1 MVRLV
6 VLAIIFYVLF
16 GVCASRVGGRID
28 ATLSAVI
35 FNGVATF
42 IPLVVVFWQ
51 LLSKGRME
59 IVTTPLGVFWSVLA
73 GVAIAAFS
81 VLLVE
86 IFSVGGN
93 LSYVFPMLYGSTIV
107 LASLIGWSLF
117 NEYISTLQLCGIVVI
132 IIGIGLV
139 AWARI

>member
-6 VLAIIFYVLF
+6 VRAIIFYVLF

-42 IPLVVVFWQ
+42 IPLVIVFWR
-51 LLSKGRME
+51 LLSKGGME
-59 IVTTPLGVFWSVLA
+59 IVTTPLGVFLSVLA

-86 IFSVGGN
+86 IFRVGGN

-107 LASLIGWSLF
+107 FLI
-117 NEYISTLQLCGIVVI
+117 NT
-132 IIGIGLV
+132 
-139 AWARI
+139 